1 MEALPRDVRTLVE
14 PRLPP
19 LSSRPDVQGLRAVAV
34 GVVILAH
41 VHLPG
46 FDGGFVGVDVF
57 FVLSGFLISSLLLHE
72 ATTTGRI
79 RLGNFYARRA
89 RRILPAAALVLIATS
104 LFAAMRL
111 PLTRVSEVVDDVR
124 SAALFTANIHFSR
137 LGTDYFEE
145 SRAVSPVQHVWS
157 LAVEE
162 QFYLVWP
169 LVVVLV
175 FALVERRQLLFT
187 RIIVGIAWVGSL
199 GWSIALTSAE
209 PVPAYFS
216 SFTRAWELATGA
228 LLALAGSHLVQ
239 LPAWFRHLLVLGG
252 LAAIGLAVVTF
263 DASTPFPGWR
273 AAMPVLGTAAVIA
286 AGASGSIGLARLLTI
301 RPMRYVGD
309 LSYSL
314 YLWHWPV
321 LVLGAYELGHAPGV
335 RETGVLI
342 AVLVGASVLSFH
354 LVEDPIRHQRI
365 PVVHGLGALA
375 LWPVTLALVLATA
388 SWASAHATSAFEARI
403 RGNPDGV
410 LDPAVASAA
419 EQARTGQL
427 GPRAEKLAEA
437 PVAQLIRDA
446 LEQADDHEAI
456 PFPLVNFENL
466 RRDSWHM
473 KYDCHAD
480 WEQTSIRACREGDSK
495 ATRTVVLYGDSHAGM
510 WLPPL
515 DLLGRVNGFRVVP
528 LMKMGCAP
536 FDVVQLHR
544 GLPHPTCG
552 PFRTWALRQMRD
564 LHPDVIL
571 VAYRSLLEMA
581 PPDGQS
587 PSEAWSSGA
596 TSSLRKLGRL
606 APRVE
611 VISDVTAR
619 DVSPGDCLTAPHSTM
634 ATCTQREQAVSTTGN
649 ALTRAAAQSSGAR
662 FVDVTDLVCAEHRCP
677 LVAGGVVIYRDSSHI
692 SLTWSHVVA
701 AELGRRLNLDTR
713 PAAD

>member
-1 MEALPRDVRTLVE
+1 MEQP
-14 PRLPP
+14 LPP
-19 LSSRPDVQGLRAVAV
+19 LPSRPDIQGLRAVAV
-34 GVVILAH
+34 GVVILGH

-46 FDGGFVGVDVF
+46 FDGGFIGVDVF

-72 ATTTGRI
+72 ATTTGRVS
-79 RLGNFYARRA
+79 LGHFYARRA
-89 RRILPAAALVLIATS
+89 RRILPAAGLVLIATAV
-104 LFAAMRL
+104 FAAVRL

-145 SRAVSPVQHVWS
+145 TRAVSPVQHMWS

-169 LVVVLV
+169 LVLVLV
-175 FALVERRQLLFT
+175 FGLARVRRQLT
-187 RIIVGIAWVGSL
+187 TGVIVAIAWVGSL
-199 GWSIALTSAE
+199 GWSIALTSSE

-216 SFTRAWELATGA
+216 SFTRVWELATGA
-228 LLALAGSHLVQ
+228 LLALAGHHLHR
-239 LPAWFRHLLVLGG
+239 LPVWFRHLLVLGG

-273 AAMPVLGTAAVIA
+273 AAAPVLGTAAVIA
-286 AGASGSIGLARLLTI
+286 AGVGGSIGLARLLTV

-321 LVLGAYELGHAPGV
+321 LVLGAYELGHPPGV
-335 RETGVLI
+335 LETGVLVV
-342 AVLVGASVLSFH
+342 VLVGVAVLSFH
-354 LVEDPIRHQRI
+354 LVEDPIRHQRF
-365 PVVHGLGALA
+365 PAVHGIRALA
-375 LWPVTLALVLATA
+375 LWPVTLALVLGTA
-388 SWASAHATSAFEARI
+388 AWANAHATSAFEARI
-403 RGNPDGV
+403 RGNPDRV

-419 EQARTGQL
+419 EQARSGQPGL
-427 GPRAEKLAEA
+427 RSERLAEP
-437 PVAQLIRDA
+437 PVGQLIRA
-446 LEQADDHEAI
+446 AVEQADNRAAI
-456 PFPLVNFENL
+456 PFPLVNFESL
-466 RRDSWHM
+466 RRDSWHL
-473 KYDCHAD
+473 KYACHAD
-480 WEQTSIRACREGDSK
+480 WDQTSTSLCNEGDRK

-515 DLLGRVNGFRVVP
+515 DLLGQVNEFRVVP

-564 LHPDVIL
+564 LQPDVIL
-571 VAYRSLLEMA
+571 VAYRSLLEMD
-581 PPDGQS
+581 PPDGQTAG
-587 PSEAWSSGA
+587 EAWSSGA
-596 TSSLRKLGRL
+596 ASSLRKLGKL

-611 VISDVTAR
+611 VISDITAR
-619 DVSPGDCLTAPHSTM
+619 DIRPGDCLTAPRATM

-649 ALTRAAAQSSGAR
+649 ALTRAAALRSGAR

-677 LVAGGVVIYRDSSHI
+677 LVAGGVVVYRDGSHI

-701 AELGRRLNLDTR
+701 AELGRQLDL
-713 PAAD
+713 DDG

>member
-1 MEALPRDVRTLVE
+1 MEARPRDVRAVE
-14 PRLPP
+14 EPPLPP
-19 LSSRPDVQGLRAVAV
+19 LPSRPDIQGLRAVAV

-41 VHLPG
+41 VRLPG

-79 RLGNFYARRA
+79 RLGHFYARRA
-89 RRILPAAALVLIATS
+89 RRILPAAGLVLVATS
-104 LFAAMRL
+104 VFAATRL

-124 SAALFTANIHFSR
+124 SAALFTANLHFSR

-145 SRAVSPVQHVWS
+145 TRAVSPVQHMWS

-169 LVVVLV
+169 VVVVLA
-175 FALVERRQLLFT
+175 FSLVTRRPQLLT
-187 RIIVGIAWVGSL
+187 GIIVGIAWVGSL
-199 GWSIALTSAE
+199 GWSIAQTSAE
-209 PVPAYFS
+209 PVSAYFS
-216 SFTRAWELATGA
+216 SLTRAWELATGA
-228 LLALAGSHLVQ
+228 LLALAAHHLVR
-239 LPAWFRHLLVLGG
+239 LPAWFRRLLVLSG
-252 LAAIGLAVVTF
+252 LVAIGLAVAMF
-263 DASTPFPGWR
+263 DESTPFPGWR
-273 AAMPVLGTAAVIA
+273 AAVPVLGTAAVIA
-286 AGASGSIGLARLLTI
+286 AGAGGSIGLARLLTI

-321 LVLGAYELGHAPGV
+321 LVLGAYELGHPPGMG
-335 RETGVLI
+335 ETGVLI

-354 LVEDPIRHQRI
+354 LVEDPIRHQRT
-365 PVVHGLGALA
+365 PVVHGMRALA

-419 EQARTGQL
+419 EQARSGHL
-427 GPRAEKLAEA
+427 RPRMEGLAEPA
-437 PVAQLIRDA
+437 VGQLIRAA
-446 LEQADDHEAI
+446 LDQADDGRAI

-466 RRDSWHM
+466 RRDSWHV
-473 KYDCHAD
+473 KFDCHAD
-480 WEQTSIRACREGDSK
+480 WEQTSMLPCKQGDRL

-515 DLLGRVNGFRVVP
+515 DLLGQFNGFKVVP

-552 PFRTWALRQMRD
+552 PFREWALRKMRD

-571 VAYRSLLEMA
+571 VAYRSLLEMD
-581 PPDGQS
+581 PPDGQNANA
-587 PSEAWSSGA
+587 AWSSGA
-596 TSSLRKLGRL
+596 ASSLRRLGRL

-611 VISDVTAR
+611 VISDVTTR
-619 DVSPGDCLTAPHSTM
+619 DISPGECLTAPRSTM
-634 ATCTQREQAVSTTGN
+634 ATCTQREQSVSTTGN

-662 FVDVTDLVCAEHRCP
+662 FVDVTDLVCADHRCP

-701 AELGRRLNLDTR
+701 AELGRQLNLDAR
-713 PAAD
+713 PAD

>member
-1 MEALPRDVRTLVE
+1 MEGEQP
-14 PRLPP
+14 LPP
-19 LSSRPDVQGLRAVAV
+19 LTSRPDVQGLRAIAV

-57 FVLSGFLISSLLLHE
+57 FVVSGFLISSLLLHE
-72 ATTTGRI
+72 ATTTGQI
-79 RLGNFYARRA
+79 RLGHFYARRA
-89 RRILPAAALVLIATS
+89 RRILPAAGLVLMATAV
-104 LFAAMRL
+104 FAAMRL

-124 SAALFTANIHFSR
+124 AAAMFTANLHFSR

-145 SRAVSPVQHVWS
+145 TRAVSPVQHMWS

-169 LVVVLV
+169 LLVTLV
-175 FALVERRQLLFT
+175 FALVARRRQLVT
-187 RIIVGIAWVGSL
+187 KVIVGVAWLGSL
-199 GWSIALTSAE
+199 GWSIALTSSE

-216 SFTRAWELATGA
+216 SFTRVWELATGA
-228 LLALAGSHLVQ
+228 LLALAGHHLLR
-239 LPAWFRHLLVLGG
+239 LPAWFRHLLVLVG

-273 AAMPVLGTAAVIA
+273 AALPVLGTAAVIA
-286 AGASGSIGLARLLTI
+286 AGAGGSIGASRLLTV

-321 LVLGAYELGHAPGV
+321 LVLGAYELGHPPGAL
-335 RETGVLI
+335 ETGVL
-342 AVLVGASVLSFH
+342 VVGLAGVAVLSFH
-354 LVEDPIRHQRI
+354 LVEDPIRHQRF
-365 PVVHGLGALA
+365 PAVHGIRALA
-375 LWPVTLALVLATA
+375 LWPVTLALVLGTA
-388 SWASAHATSAFEARI
+388 AWANAHATSAFEARI
-403 RGNPDGV
+403 RGNPDRV

-419 EQARTGQL
+419 DQARIGR
-427 GPRAEKLAEA
+427 PPVAKLAE
-437 PVAQLIRDA
+437 PDVGQLIRA
-446 LEQADDHEAI
+446 AVEQADNRAAI
-456 PFPLVNFENL
+456 PFPLVNLENL

-473 KYDCHAD
+473 KYACHAD
-480 WEQTSIRACREGDSK
+480 WEQTSIRVCNEGDRQ

-515 DLLGRVNGFRVVP
+515 DLLGQVNDFRVVP

-544 GLPHPTCG
+544 GLPHPTCN
-552 PFRTWALRQMRD
+552 PFRAWALRQMRD
-564 LHPDVIL
+564 LQPDVIL

-581 PPDGQS
+581 PTDGMTAN
-587 PSEAWSSGA
+587 EAWRTGA
-596 TSSLRKLGRL
+596 ASSLGKLSRL

-619 DVSPGDCLTAPHSTM
+619 DISPGDCLTAPGSTM
-634 ATCTQREQAVSTTGN
+634 ATCTQPEQSVSVTGN
-649 ALTRAAAQSSGAR
+649 ALTRTAALRSGAR

-677 LVAGGVVIYRDSSHI
+677 LVAGGVVVYRDGSHI

-701 AELGRRLNLDTR
+701 AELGRQLDL
-713 PAAD
+713 ADP

>member
-1 MEALPRDVRTLVE
+1 ME

-34 GVVILAH
+34 SVVILAH
-41 VHLPG
+41 VNLPG

-104 LFAAMRL
+104 VFAAMRL
-111 PLTRVSEVVDDVR
+111 PLTRVSEVADDVR
-124 SAALFTANIHFSR
+124 SAALFTANLHFSR

-145 SRAVSPVQHVWS
+145 SRAVSPVQHMWS

-169 LVVVLV
+169 MVVVLV
-175 FALVERRQLLFT
+175 FALAERRRLLFT
-187 RIIVGIAWVGSL
+187 TIVVGIAWVGSL
-199 GWSIALTSAE
+199 GYSIALTSAE

-228 LLALAGSHLVQ
+228 LLALAGNHLVR
-239 LPAWFRHLLVLGG
+239 LPARFRHMLALGG
-252 LAAIGLAVVTF
+252 LAAIGLAVVMF
-263 DASTPFPGWR
+263 DESTPFPGWR
-273 AAMPVLGTAAVIA
+273 AAVPVLGTAAVIA

-321 LVLGAYELGHAPGV
+321 LVLGAYELGHPPGEW
-335 RETGVLI
+335 ETGVLI

-354 LVEDPIRHQRI
+354 LVEDPIRHQRFARR
-365 PVVHGLGALA
+365 PRHAGPGALA
-375 LWPVTLALVLATA
+375 GHAGPGAGHGVLGEAPTRRPPSRRASEAT
-388 SWASAHATSAFEARI
+388 RI
-403 RGNPDGV
+403 GV

-419 EQARTGQL
+419 EQARSGHL
-427 GPRAEKLAEA
+427 RPRAEKLAEPA
-437 PVAQLIRDA
+437 VGQLIRAA
-446 LEQADDHEAI
+446 LDQADDHQAI

-480 WEQTSIRACREGDSK
+480 WEQTSIRPCREGDST

-544 GLPHPTCG
+544 GLPHPTCD
-552 PFRTWALRQMRD
+552 PFRTWALREMRD
-564 LHPDVIL
+564 LQPDVIL
-571 VAYRSLLEMA
+571 VAYRSLLEMD

-587 PSEAWSSGA
+587 ASDAWSSGA
-596 TSSLRKLGRL
+596 TSSLRRLGRL
-606 APRVE
+606 APLVE
-611 VISDVTAR
+611 VISDVTTR
-619 DVSPGDCLTAPHSTM
+619 DISPGDCLTAPRSTWRR
-634 ATCTQREQAVSTTGN
+634 APSASRPSPRPGTRSPARRRSAAVLASST
-649 ALTRAAAQSSGAR
+649 
-662 FVDVTDLVCAEHRCP
+662 
-677 LVAGGVVIYRDSSHI
+677 
-692 SLTWSHVVA
+692 
-701 AELGRRLNLDTR
+701 
-713 PAAD
+713 